1 MRGQPRYKL
10 KIVVLLSVVMTALL
24 LGSTLA
30 VSAMLR
36 ASLRQQAE
44 ESGKNTV
51 AQLQSSVETILA
63 VMNDSLVQM
72 AVDPDLQGFS
82 DRYELLD
89 IFDREDFY
97 QRLYQ
102 FRAVNRFIGKLY
114 IHYYINGLVLD
125 VNEKD
130 PRLVPLEEVDDW
142 EHIAAATQRTLDERY
157 DHPFTL
163 FDLSEDGEETALYV
177 TKPASPISP
186 KPNAVIVVTLARE
199 YLQDILQTISL
210 DSACD
215 LYVTD
220 GDGRYLFGKNG
231 RAAGGEE
238 MCSIESVSPDTGWT
252 FHYGIPERE
261 IGRQVTEVVRP
272 LWFVTAGMVLLSFIG
287 VWFLAQEL
295 YKPVH
300 QLIQDKEN
308 AERLMEENKPFLR
321 EDALHRLLDPS
332 DTPEE
337 EWRSRLARYGTAL
350 RPEGYHT
357 VTIAAFEQYEG
368 HIRKVGESAFEQMLL
383 YKLEWLKDWAAAV
396 PDLGMEL
403 VRERRLAKFV
413 LILSV
418 DAPSAAKAER
428 RTEELVRQAF
438 AGLREGSPV
447 PITMGVG
454 HAYRQ
459 LTHLCAS
466 YEEAV
471 AAYQYRAIA
480 GDDRIIHAKF
490 LPDLPDQG
498 FLFPNKLVRG
508 AFNAVRQGSAEAL
521 EEQLGTFFAY
531 VEKNLYPNS
540 RPSYVAVQ
548 FFNEL
553 LQFLQELSVDARAIF
568 PDLPGESAQLL
579 QIETLE
585 MLEQYCRRTTFRL
598 LDYLCQQRSRP
609 QGRVSQ
615 VVRAFLDEHYADESI
630 TLALLA
636 DELHFSPSYL
646 AKTFKNDTNKS
657 IKEYIT
663 EKRIET
669 AKELLRDKNAK
680 VGGVAQQVGYT
691 NARSFINI
699 FKKYTG
705 LTPGEYKEQI

>member
-1 MRGQPRYKL
+1 
-10 KIVVLLSVVMTALL
+10 
-24 LGSTLA
+24 
-30 VSAMLR
+30 
-36 ASLRQQAE
+36 
-44 ESGKNTV
+44 
-51 AQLQSSVETILA
+51 
-63 VMNDSLVQM
+63 
-72 AVDPDLQGFS
+72 
-82 DRYELLD
+82 
-89 IFDREDFY
+89 
-97 QRLYQ
+97 
-102 FRAVNRFIGKLY
+102 
-114 IHYYINGLVLD
+114 
-125 VNEKD
+125 
-130 PRLVPLEEVDDW
+130 
-142 EHIAAATQRTLDERY
+142 
-157 DHPFTL
+157 
-163 FDLSEDGEETALYV
+163 
-177 TKPASPISP
+177 
-186 KPNAVIVVTLARE
+186 
-199 YLQDILQTISL
+199 
-210 DSACD
+210 
-215 LYVTD
+215 
-220 GDGRYLFGKNG
+220 
-231 RAAGGEE
+231 
-238 MCSIESVSPDTGWT
+238 MCSIESVSSDTGWT
-252 FHYGIPERE
+252 FHYEIPERE

-272 LWFVTAGMVLLSFIG
+272 LWFVTTGMVLLSFIG

-295 YKPVH
+295 YKPGH

-498 FLFPNKLVRG
+498 FLFHNKLVRG
-508 AFNAVRQGSAEAL
+508 AFNAVRQCRAEAL
-521 EEQLGTFFAY
+521 EEQLGTYYASAGAVRRRQGHFPGPARG
-531 VEKNLYPNS
+531 E
-540 RPSYVAVQ
+540 RPAAPDR
-548 FFNEL
+548 
-553 LQFLQELSVDARAIF
+553 DAGDAGTVLPAHHLPAAGLPVPAAQPAPGPGQPGGAGLFGRA
-568 PDLPGESAQLL
+568 
-579 QIETLE
+579 
-585 MLEQYCRRTTFRL
+585 
-598 LDYLCQQRSRP
+598 LC
-609 QGRVSQ
+609 GR
-615 VVRAFLDEHYADESI
+615 EHHAGP
-630 TLALLA
+630 AG
-636 DELHFSPSYL
+636 
-646 AKTFKNDTNKS
+646 
-657 IKEYIT
+657 
-663 EKRIET
+663 R
-669 AKELLRDKNAK
+669 
-680 VGGVAQQVGYT
+680 
-691 NARSFINI
+691 
-699 FKKYTG
+699 
-705 LTPGEYKEQI
+705 